1 MARYQK
7 YTPESMR
14 QLNDDVY
21 NSGMPVQIKNPY
33 DITSETE
40 LKNLERRIIRY
51 SEKFGESVVLG
62 EWGQPFGGPS
72 DGFRMHKAGDV
83 RELQKA
89 YKDANV
95 TGVYPKLG
103 SVIDAAWIAKK
114 RKYLKIKTCEFD
126 LDLFFEKVFSG
137 QI

>member
-1 MARYQK
+1 MGAYQK

-14 QLNDDVY
+14 QLNEAVY
-21 NSGMPVQIKNPY
+21 TRGIPISVKNPY
-33 DITSETE
+33 DITSETQ
-40 LKNLERRIIRY
+40 LNNLEERLQRY
-51 SEKFGESVVLG
+51 SEKLGEPAVLG

-72 DGFRMHKAGDV
+72 DGFRVHKACDV

-95 TGVYPKLG
+95 DGVYPKLG
-103 SVIDAAWIAKK
+103 SVIDGAWVAKK
-114 RKYLKIKTCEFD
+114 REYLKIKLQEFN
-126 LDLFFEKVFSG
+126 LDLFFEKVSSG